1 MVSTEK
7 KRKKKQPAF
16 LFHLLLLE
24 SLFVFLLKAVVDT
37 SLMCLQYFLGTKWCG
52 ILLEDLSSKRGREG
66 ERLLWDIYSAEN
78 KIRFLIELPNNVDE
92 ATPQKFTI
100 KCFVSTPILPIPL
113 LLISRIELT
122 FNWIIAIT
130 LHSSRLNCA
139 RLSLSHKRVCVT
151 VLLRSKN
158 PKIQKGR

>member
-7 KRKKKQPAF
+7 KTKKEAARVSFSSSPFEKFVCF
-16 LFHLLLLE
+16 LAE
-24 SLFVFLLKAVVDT
+24 SRCRHIAYVFIVFFGYEMVRYITGGFIVK
-37 SLMCLQYFLGTKWCG
+37 
-52 ILLEDLSSKRGREG
+52 ER

-78 KIRFLIELPNNVDE
+78 KIRFLIELPNNVAE
-92 ATPQKFTI
+92 ATPRKFTI

-113 LLISRIELT
+113 ILISRIELT